1 MNSISYIPSK
11 DITNKKHCEQNIF
24 ISPYSNTTS
33 FLQLSL
39 IQSRKKKLKNLKRVL
54 TSAAGM
60 ADLLETVASVFSDK
74 RVLFINSV
82 PFLSIFSLYLYFSVS
97 FRKLGYF
104 YILRSHNCCHFC
116 FFSTIYQKSP
126 KEQGSKFQM
135 TCSLPTM
142 SSLAK
147 NQKGS
152 NGP

>member
-1 MNSISYIPSK
+1 MTNEK
-11 DITNKKHCEQNIF
+11 DCEQNIF

-39 IQSRKKKLKNLKRVL
+39 IESRKKKKKKLKNLKRVL
-54 TSAAGM
+54 TSPAGT

-82 PFLSIFSLYLYFSVS
+82 PFLSIFFLCLYFSVC

-104 YILRSHNCCHFC
+104 YILRGHNCCHFY

-147 NQKGS
+147 D
-152 NGP
+152 